1 MEEPKP
7 RVQFEALSE
16 DEEES
21 DAESEDSHHGEK
33 PTLKLGEDVK
43 LDLEDDEEEQEV
55 NLDTLN
61 VEDVLKIKL

>member
-1 MEEPKP
+1 M
-7 RVQFEALSE
+7 SE

-33 PTLKLGEDVK
+33 PTLQLGEDVK
-43 LDLEDDEEEQEV
+43 LDLDEPEEDQEV

-61 VEDVLKIKL
+61 IEDVLKIKL